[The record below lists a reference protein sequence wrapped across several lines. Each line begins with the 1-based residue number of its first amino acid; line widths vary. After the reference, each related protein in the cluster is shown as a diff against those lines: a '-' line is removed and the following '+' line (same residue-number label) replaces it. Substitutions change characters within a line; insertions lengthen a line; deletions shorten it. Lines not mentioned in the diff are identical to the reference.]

1 MQPQSLYFFLYSGK
15 DMRQPGNCD
24 TDFFSISGRQTG
36 ETVVHLHGSLD
47 IDSAAPV
54 LKKLSRDLDMSPL
67 LSLTLDLTDVSHLD
81 EYGALVL
88 FEIKH
93 QMGHKGLPFEVVNID
108 ERSRRILSLVH
119 FDTHVKCSPTQAK
132 NKPGGMLIRLGQGAL
147 TLASNLKFMISFIG
161 SLILSLGHVMA
172 HPRALRINDTVVH
185 MAKTGVD
192 ALPIVALISFL
203 LGLIMAFMSSLQ
215 LSQFGANVYVASL
228 VAMAMVSELGPIMTA
243 IVVAGRSGSAFAAE
257 IGTMRISEEIDAL
270 FTMGFNPTVFL
281 AIPRVL
287 ALMVTLPLLTVFS
300 NIFAIAGGLTI
311 GILLLDLTPG
321 SYMTQTLDTL
331 TVFEMV
337 WGMAKSMVFAILIAW
352 VGCLRGFQARG
363 GAAAVG
369 NAATSAVVTS
379 IFLIIL
385 FDSIFAV
392 MRSYWG

>member
-1 MQPQSLYFFLYSGK
+1 MSVLHSGK
-15 DMRQPGNCD
+15 EMPQTGKFDSE
-24 TDFFSISGRQTG
+24 FFSISSRNPD
-36 ETVVHLHGSLD
+36 ETVIYLHKSLN
-47 IDSAAPV
+47 IDNAAQV
-54 LKKLSRDLDMSPL
+54 LKQLSRFVYASSLV
-67 LSLTLDLTDVSHLD
+67 SLTLDLSDVSQLD

-88 FEIKH
+88 FEIKYK
-93 QMGHKGLPFEVVNID
+93 MKNRGLPFNITNIN
-108 ERSRRILSLVH
+108 ERSGRILALVN
-119 FDTHVKCSPTQAK
+119 FDTHVKSSQTPQK
-132 NKPGGMLIRLGQGAL
+132 KSDGPLVRLGEGSIAQAY
-147 TLASNLKFMISFIG
+147 NLKFMISFIG
-161 SLILSLGHVMA
+161 SMVLSLGHILV
-172 HPRALRINDTVVH
+172 HPRALRINDTIVH
-185 MAKTGVD
+185 MARTGVD

-281 AIPRVL
+281 AVPRLL
-287 ALMVTLPLLTVFS
+287 ALVVTLPLLTVFS
-300 NIFAIAGGLTI
+300 NLFAIAGGLTI
-311 GILLLDLTPG
+311 GILMLNLTPG
-321 SYMTQTLDTL
+321 SYMAMTIDTL

-337 WGMAKSMVFAILIAW
+337 WGMVKSMVFAVLIAW

-392 MRSYWG
+392 IRSYWG

>member
-1 MQPQSLYFFLYSGK
+1 MQPTGK
-15 DMRQPGNCD
+15 FDSE
-24 TDFFSISGRQTG
+24 FFSISSKQPD
-36 ETVVHLHGSLD
+36 ETMVRLHKSLN
-47 IDSAAPV
+47 IDNAAHI
-54 LKKLSRDLDMSPL
+54 LKQLSRFIDASSPV
-67 LSLTLDLTDVSHLD
+67 SLTLDLSDVSRLD

-93 QMGHKGLPFEVVNID
+93 KMENKGRLFKMINIS
-108 ERSRRILSLVH
+108 ERSGRILALVH
-119 FDTHVKCSPTQAK
+119 FDTHVKCSQTSK
-132 NKPGGMLIRLGQGAL
+132 KKSGGLLVRLGE
-147 TLASNLKFMISFIG
+147 ASISQAYNLRFMISFIG
-161 SLILSLGHVMA
+161 SLVLSLVHVLV
-172 HPRALRINDTVVH
+172 HPRALRINDTIVH
-185 MAKTGVD
+185 MAKTGVN

-215 LSQFGANVYVASL
+215 LAQFGANVYVASL

-281 AIPRVL
+281 AVPRML
-287 ALMVTLPLLTVFS
+287 ALVVTLPLLTVFS
-300 NIFAIAGGLTI
+300 NLFAIAGGLTI
-311 GILLLDLTPG
+311 GILMLDLTPG
-321 SYMTQTLDTL
+321 SYMAQTIDTL
-331 TVFEMV
+331 TVFEVV
-337 WGMAKSMVFAILIAW
+337 WGMMKSMVFAVLIAW

-392 MRSYWG
+392 IRSYWG

>member
-1 MQPQSLYFFLYSGK
+1 MPQTGNFDSEFFNISSKQP
-15 DMRQPGNCD
+15 
-24 TDFFSISGRQTG
+24 G
-36 ETVVHLHGSLD
+36 ETVVHLHKSPD
-47 IDSAAPV
+47 VNNAALI
-54 LKKLSRDLDMSPL
+54 LKQLSRFVDASSL
-67 LSLTLDLTDVSHLD
+67 LSLTLDLADVPRMD
-81 EYGALVL
+81 EYGALIL
-88 FEIKH
+88 FEIRQKLNN
-93 QMGHKGLPFEVVNID
+93 KGIPFHMVNIS
-108 ERSRRILSLVH
+108 ERSGRILALVH
-119 FDTHVKCSPTQAK
+119 FDTHVKCSQTRKKKSA
-132 NKPGGMLIRLGQGAL
+132 GLLVRLGEGAIEQ
-147 TLASNLKFMISFIG
+147 AYNLRYMISFIG
-161 SLILSLGHVMA
+161 SLVLSLGHVLI
-172 HPRALRINDTVVH
+172 HPRALRINDTIVH

-215 LSQFGANVYVASL
+215 LAQFGANVYVASL

-270 FTMGFNPTVFL
+270 FIMGFNPTVFL
-281 AIPRVL
+281 AVPRML

-300 NIFAIAGGLTI
+300 NLFAIAGGLTI
-311 GILLLDLTPG
+311 GILMLDLTPG
-321 SYMTQTLDTL
+321 SYMAMTIDTL
-331 TVFEMV
+331 TVFEV
-337 WGMAKSMVFAILIAW
+337 IWGMVKSMVFAVLIAW

-392 MRSYWG
+392 IRSYWG

>member
-1 MQPQSLYFFLYSGK
+1 
-15 DMRQPGNCD
+15 MRQPGNRD

-36 ETVVHLHGSLD
+36 DTVVHLHGSLD
-47 IDSAAPV
+47 VDTAAPV
-54 LKKLSRDLDMSPL
+54 LKKLSIDLDMSPL
-67 LSLTLDLTDVSHLD
+67 LSLTLDLSDVSNLD

-93 QMGHKGLPFEVVNID
+93 QMGNKGLPFEMINID

-119 FDTHVKCSPTQAK
+119 FDTHVKCSQPQAK
-132 NKPGGMLIRLGQGAL
+132 NKPGGMLIRLGEGAL
-147 TLASNLKFMISFIG
+147 TIASNLKFMISFIG

-172 HPRALRINDTVVH
+172 HPRALRINDTIVH

-215 LSQFGANVYVASL
+215 LSQFGANIYVASL

-257 IGTMRISEEIDAL
+257 IGTMRISEEVDAL

-281 AIPRVL
+281 AIPRML

-311 GILLLDLTPG
+311 GILVLDLTPG

-385 FDSIFAV
+385 FDSVFAV